1 MSLLNKASY
10 SVRMESFH
18 SGILIAIL
26 HYLGSNKIGETN
38 AYALGFLIPYL
49 PRVTIGCML
58 IVLEKSVDTG
68 IEQEGEGM
76 GDGGGRGDEGK
87 RGELGERKT
96 ICEKPILEEVK
107 GTCGRQSKGTC
118 GSGMDEGTTKL
129 KGNLS
134 KDCEEDTQ
142 CLKGKTCSL
151 KTCML
156 I

>member
-1 MSLLNKASY
+1 
-10 SVRMESFH
+10 
-18 SGILIAIL
+18 
-26 HYLGSNKIGETN
+26 
-38 AYALGFLIPYL
+38 
-49 PRVTIGCML
+49 ML

-107 GTCGRQSKGTC
+107 GTCG
-118 GSGMDEGTTKL
+118 SGMDEGTTKL